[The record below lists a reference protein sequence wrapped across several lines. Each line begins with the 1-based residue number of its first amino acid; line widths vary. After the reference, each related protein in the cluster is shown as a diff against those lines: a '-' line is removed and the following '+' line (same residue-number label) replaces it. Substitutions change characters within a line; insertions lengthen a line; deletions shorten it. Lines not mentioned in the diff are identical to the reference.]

1 MCQQKKKKL
10 APFNTLFFSQKIA
23 KRLRQSKL
31 KLQRFNDSF
40 QLLVFYVMSFLW
52 GLDVILREGYLGN
65 VSALIANYPAHP
77 MIFLHK
83 LFFIIQMAYYL
94 HLLPELYFQKVKKED
109 QQAKIVHAIVG
120 FSFVSL
126 AYFWGFQRVGI
137 VALTLH
143 YFGEFISHVFI
154 MIEIFDREDKLTGLN
169 GLQRVSFGITRFA
182 TMILAVTVLFFGLED
197 SEHSLRGYVALFAV
211 SALQG
216 QLVFRFIRNAFATK
230 RAQKLESLVGSA
242 AAGGGAKKSSEKS
255 KKERKRESDLPEADQ
270 PDSPAA
276 PKKEAK
282 KAK

>member
-1 MCQQKKKKL
+1 MHL
-10 APFNTLFFSQKIA
+10 
-23 KRLRQSKL
+23 SKT

-65 VSALIANYPAHP
+65 MSALIANYPAHP

-109 QQAKIVHAIVG
+109 QQSKIVHAIVG

-126 AYFWGFQRVGI
+126 AYFWGFQRAGI

-154 MIEIFDREDKLTGLN
+154 MIEIFDREDKLTNLS

-216 QLVFRFIRNAFATK
+216 HLVFKFIRNAFATK
-230 RAQKLESLVGSA
+230 RAQKLESQSGGA
-242 AAGGGAKKSSEKS
+242 AAKKVTAGKSEKS
-255 KKERKRESDLPEADQ
+255 KKDRKRESDLPEADQ

-276 PKKEAK
+276 AKKEGK